1 SGIAGTLHGAWMTV
15 KGALTSH
22 SEHAILEET
31 ERGEDWSL
39 KTYREAVARN
49 LPVGIRSMIEQQ
61 YEQVQQAHQHIKLLR
76 EATAPKE
83 PPPPPTQ
90 TPPPSVLQS

>member
-1 SGIAGTLHGAWMTV
+1 MTV